1 MRAVFLDRD
10 GTINE
15 DAPGNYVLS
24 FEDFRLIDG
33 AVDAIARLSKGGFL
47 VFVVTNQATIGRG
60 WTDLATFER
69 ITGHLTAEVEA
80 AGGKLA
86 KVYFCPHRPE
96 DRCACRI
103 PETGMI
109 HQALAEHPG
118 IDLAESFLVGDKV
131 ADMELA
137 RRAGLR
143 AIFVLTGHGASE
155 RATLE
160 EWEIR
165 PEAVEATLAD
175 AADHILRARGKGRM
189 PGRGRATPSGGQA

>member
-15 DAPGNYVLS
+15 DAPGKYVLA

-33 AVDAIARLSKGGFL
+33 AVDAIARLSKVGFL

-69 ITGHLTAEVEA
+69 IKEHLTTRVEA

-96 DRCACRI
+96 DGCACRK
-103 PETGMI
+103 PGTGMI
-109 HQALAEHPG
+109 DQALDEHPG
-118 IDLAESFLVGDKV
+118 IDVGESFLVGDT
-131 ADMELA
+131 ATDMELA
-137 RRAGLR
+137 GRAGLR
-143 AIFVLTGHGASE
+143 AIFVLTGHGARE
-155 RATLE
+155 RTTLE
-160 EWEIR
+160 EKGIR
-165 PEAVEATLAD
+165 PEAVTAGLAE
-175 AADHILRARGKGRM
+175 AADHILGA
-189 PGRGRATPSGGQA
+189 GRGARDTPRACGGGQA